1 MLKISRKVEY
11 ALIALRHFQNQNQG
25 KLTTSKELA
34 HIYGVPKELLAK
46 VLQCLSKNNIIH
58 AVKGPSGGYRLA
70 KDLAP
75 LK

>member
-46 VLQCLSKNNIIH
+46 VLQCLSAFAFKSFSI
-58 AVKGPSGGYRLA
+58 
-70 KDLAP
+70 P
-75 LK
+75 LTPAIPI